1 MLDDKDIQQYLE
13 MIKKSKAGI
22 QTVQREIKSSSLISP
37 SNVWIDPTCDIR
49 GIERMK
55 FGKNVVI
62 QKDCWLNIA
71 FNNPVPSPMIV
82 IGEGTNIGRRCT
94 VSAANNIFIGK
105 NVLIAPNVLITDHN
119 HEYRNLNVPIMHQG
133 ITTHEDQV
141 SIGDDSWLGTNS
153 VVIGNVKIGK
163 HCIIGANSVV
173 NMDIPDFSVAAGNPA
188 KIIKRL
194 DINTEGQIT
203 TNNCKPSSFAHNAET
218 DLQQYVVP
226 IASLKSLQVEVS
238 SACNLRCPQC
248 FRYIDGHKAG
258 FFPPSLWK
266 IRIKPLLRQLH
277 NIHLVGIGEPLLSKE
292 FFTYIE
298 DAKKTN
304 TKVHSTSNLQLLNEN
319 LAEKIITSGL
329 DVLSFSCDGA
339 TKETYEDIRIKGSF
353 KKLTESLQLITKF
366 KIKHKTTLP
375 HLILNFGAT
384 KKIFGNYR
392 MSSY

>member
-203 TNNCKPSSFAHNAET
+203 TNN
-218 DLQQYVVP
+218 
-226 IASLKSLQVEVS
+226 
-238 SACNLRCPQC
+238 
-248 FRYIDGHKAG
+248 
-258 FFPPSLWK
+258 
-266 IRIKPLLRQLH
+266 
-277 NIHLVGIGEPLLSKE
+277 
-292 FFTYIE
+292 
-298 DAKKTN
+298 
-304 TKVHSTSNLQLLNEN
+304 
-319 LAEKIITSGL
+319 
-329 DVLSFSCDGA
+329 
-339 TKETYEDIRIKGSF
+339 
-353 KKLTESLQLITKF
+353 
-366 KIKHKTTLP
+366 
-375 HLILNFGAT
+375 
-384 KKIFGNYR
+384 
-392 MSSY
+392 